1 MPQSIL
7 KIFAFVVAILAVGIS
22 IYFLTDSLSEN
33 KNEPLKKIAPSALE
47 KQIKDGI
54 HQPTG
59 LIADDNLMLIIAN
72 CTGCHSAKLITQNQA
87 TREGWESII
96 RWMQKNQNLHDLGD
110 NERAILDY
118 LAEHY
123 APKAKGRRPP
133 LENVDWY
140 KLEE

>member
-1 MPQSIL
+1 MPQFIL
-7 KIFAFVVAILAVGIS
+7 KIFAFIVAVLAVGFS
-22 IYFLTDSLSEN
+22 IYYLTGSLLKS
-33 KNEPLKKIAPSALE
+33 KKEPIKKTTPSALE
-47 KQIKDGI
+47 KQIKNGI

-59 LIADDNLMLIIAN
+59 LIADDNLKLIIAN

-96 RWMQKNQNLHDLGD
+96 RWMQKNQNLHDLGE
-110 NERAILDY
+110 NEGAILDY

-140 KLEE
+140 ELEE